1 METDSDRKTPASKK
15 RTQCYRTAY
24 TEKYAFIK
32 PTTSDPSR
40 VFCET
45 CKSEFGIRYGGI
57 DDVRR
62 HVEGARH
69 ESKAKAL
76 ESSKKSKPIKSYFA
90 TQNAVSNLDLD
101 VTKAEVTMVD
111 LCVELNLPMSSL
123 DKFTK
128 TFKKIFH
135 DSKIAKNFQCARS
148 KGTAIIKEIAAVTSE
163 DLACRMK
170 TGCFTLSTDGSN
182 DKGGE
187 KLFPLIVRT
196 VDPQSREV
204 RSDALSVPALEG
216 SATGKLS

>member
-1 METDSDRKTPASKK
+1 MVEISLASCSPSEAEIAIWNSLLLKFSSFRIGTLYLMKLTCACVLAAISNRSVSVYSVLSRLKTKMETDSDRKTPASKK

-90 TQNAVSNLDLD
+90 TQNVVSNLDLD

-135 DSKIAKNFQCARS
+135 DSKIAKNF
-148 KGTAIIKEIAAVTSE
+148 I
-163 DLACRMK
+163 
-170 TGCFTLSTDGSN
+170 LS
-182 DKGGE
+182 
-187 KLFPLIVRT
+187 
-196 VDPQSREV
+196 
-204 RSDALSVPALEG
+204 
-216 SATGKLS
+216 